1 MDPKSFLSFDK
12 VAWFASLPAGARA
25 ELAAIQQLVTLSA
38 GAILFRVREGDRGDT
53 MVVVQSH

>member
-1 MDPKSFLSFDK
+1 MNPKSSLSLDQI
-12 VAWFASLPAGARA
+12 AWFASLPADARA

-38 GAILFRVREGDRGDT
+38 GAILFREGDRSDT

>member
-1 MDPKSFLSFDK
+1 MNPKSPLSLDQI
-12 VAWFASLPAGARA
+12 AWFASLPADARA

-38 GAILFRVREGDRGDT
+38 GAILFREGDRGDT

>member
-1 MDPKSFLSFDK
+1 MNPKSSLSLDQI
-12 VAWFASLPAGARA
+12 AWFASLPADARA